1 MTLGMSLYFCAPLC
15 SGLTDGHDD
24 SPCLPGWVCEQT
36 AAPPVHPQ
44 RARVSSLP
52 SQGSWLSQGSRSG
65 AAPRV
70 GADRGQQRGHEWP
83 GEGPCEQV
91 GLRG

>member
-36 AAPPVHPQ
+36 GGPACA
-44 RARVSSLP
+44 SS
-52 SQGSWLSQGSRSG
+52 
-65 AAPRV
+65 A
-70 GADRGQQRGHEWP
+70 
-83 GEGPCEQV
+83 GPCLLSALTGELAV
-91 GLRG
+91 PGKPLRCSSQSGGRPGATTGS